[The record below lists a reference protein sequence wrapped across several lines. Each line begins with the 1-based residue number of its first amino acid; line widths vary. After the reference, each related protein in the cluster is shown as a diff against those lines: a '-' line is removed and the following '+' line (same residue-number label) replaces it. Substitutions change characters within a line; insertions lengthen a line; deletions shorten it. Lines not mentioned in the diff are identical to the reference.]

1 MGPFF
6 SKKILSIHQHSLT
19 LSIRLQMIGSILLGA
34 GFMQSVFLGL
44 YFYRQENTGRQFSRD
59 LGYFFFFLSLVM
71 VSNLVYFSG
80 NLFEFPHLIKTG
92 YLFGFSIAP
101 FFSFAVTR
109 YFGIPKEKQ
118 FWFGL
123 FLLVPI
129 LFFVFHIPFF
139 LSSGE
144 DKIRSLTNIPQNE
157 IFSESNQFQMMT
169 LAFSLVVFF
178 RTYYRFRLVLEEF
191 SEDFYWEGKLFS
203 RYVLTLIFW
212 LFLCIL
218 FCIFFP
224 GRTSESISNL
234 GFSIWVL
241 GFAWHRIY
249 LDQKQ
254 NDTNQSFEKNQII
267 TKYQKSY
274 LAEERLNELGKNLE
288 NLLNNK
294 ELILDGDLN
303 LSKISEILG
312 LSPHTTSQVC
322 NRYYGQGL
330 IEVIRNKRIKFAK
343 KALTESNLPVL
354 RIGFDVGFN
363 SKNAFIRAF
372 KDLTNLTPSDYR
384 KKFSTEPK
392 EREL

>member
-1 MGPFF
+1 M
-6 SKKILSIHQHSLT
+6 LC
-19 LSIRLQMIGSILLGA
+19 
-34 GFMQSVFLGL
+34 
-44 YFYRQENTGRQFSRD
+44 
-59 LGYFFFFLSLVM
+59 
-71 VSNLVYFSG
+71 NLVYFSG
-80 NLFEFPHLIKTG
+80 NLNEFPHLIKTG

-109 YFGIPKEKQ
+109 YFGIPKENRV
-118 FWFGL
+118 WFGL

-129 LFFVFHIPFF
+129 SFFCVSLFPFF
-139 LSSGE
+139 FSSGE
-144 DKIRSLTNIPQNE
+144 DKIRSLANIPQNE
-157 IFSESNQFQMMT
+157 IFSDSNQFQMMT
-169 LAFSLVVFF
+169 LAFSLVVFS

-191 SEDFYWEGKLFS
+191 SEDFYWEGKLFY
-203 RYVLTLIFW
+203 RYVLILIFW

-234 GFSIWVL
+234 GFSVWVL

-254 NDTNQSFEKNQII
+254 NEINQSSEKNQTT

-274 LAEERLNELGKNLE
+274 LSEERLNELGKNLE
-288 NLLNNK
+288 NLLNDKN
-294 ELILDGDLN
+294 LILDGDLS

-322 NRYYGQGL
+322 NRYFGQSL
-330 IEVIRNKRIKFAK
+330 IEIIRNKRIQFAK
-343 KALTESNLPVL
+343 KALTESNLPIL

-372 KDLTNLTPSDYR
+372 KELTNLTPSNYR

-392 EREL
+392 ERDP